1 MNYKESIE
9 FLFKQLP
16 MYQKQGKSAYKKDL
30 TNTLALCQILDNPHL
45 KFKSI
50 HIAGTNGKGSVA
62 HMLASIFQRHGY
74 KTGLYTSPHLKDFR
88 ERIKIN
94 GEMISEDEVTSF
106 IKIQKNSFD
115 EIHPSFFEW
124 TVALAFDTFANKKV
138 DVAIIETGLGGRLD
152 STNVINPILSVI
164 TNIGLDHTEL
174 LGDTLEKIAFEKAGI
189 IKANIPVIIGNSSQQ
204 RNLFE
209 KIAQDKNC
217 KITFVEDSE
226 IKHNIKPDLLGNY
239 QKENIQTVLTSVE
252 ELNLQGWNL
261 NHDIVKTAL
270 ENVKKNT
277 GLKGR
282 YDILKKNPKTIADT
296 AHNFEGLSI
305 VLKQLE
311 NETFD
316 QQHIVLGFV
325 KEKTVDKILPLFPK
339 DAIYYF
345 CQAKIPRAMDVNELK
360 LKAEKFHLNGNI
372 YQSVEHAINS
382 AQEAAKPS
390 DLIYIGGSTFVVAE
404 AF

>member
-1 MNYKESIE
+1 M
-9 FLFKQLP
+9 
-16 MYQKQGKSAYKKDL
+16 
-30 TNTLALCQILDNPHL
+30 
-45 KFKSI
+45 
-50 HIAGTNGKGSVA
+50 
-62 HMLASIFQRHGY
+62 
-74 KTGLYTSPHLKDFR
+74 
-88 ERIKIN
+88 
-94 GEMISEDEVTSF
+94 
-106 IKIQKNSFD
+106 
-115 EIHPSFFEW
+115 
-124 TVALAFDTFANKKV
+124 
-138 DVAIIETGLGGRLD
+138 
-152 STNVINPILSVI
+152 
-164 TNIGLDHTEL
+164 
-174 LGDTLEKIAFEKAGI
+174 
-189 IKANIPVIIGNSSQQ
+189 
-204 RNLFE
+204 
-209 KIAQDKNC
+209 
-217 KITFVEDSE
+217 
-226 IKHNIKPDLLGNY
+226 
-239 QKENIQTVLTSVE
+239 TSVE